1 MQLIIRTDG
10 GSRGNPGPAAI
21 GIVIENQTGC
31 SLFEAGYFIG
41 DTTNNVAEYRAILKG
56 LEEAQRLKGSILTI
70 YCDSQ
75 LVVRQLIGQYR
86 VKNPAMKTFHQQAM
100 AQLKHFKSVTFH
112 HVSREENEAADA
124 LVNRALN
131 LRTDVI
137 ELNTAG

>member
-1 MQLIIRTDG
+1 MQMTIRTDG

-21 GIVIENQTGC
+21 GIVIEDQTGR

-56 LEEAQRLKGSILTI
+56 LEEAQRLKGSELTV

-75 LVVRQLIGQYR
+75 LVVRQLNGQYR
-86 VKNPAMKTFHQQAM
+86 VKNPAMQNYHQQVM
-100 AQLKHFKSVTFH
+100 AQLEHFKRVTFQ
-112 HVSREENEAADA
+112 HVSREENEAADT

-131 LRTDVI
+131 RRADFI
-137 ELNTAG
+137 GIDAAG

>member
-1 MQLIIRTDG
+1 MQMIIRTDG

-21 GIVIENQTGC
+21 GIVIEDQTGR

-56 LEEAQRLKGSILTI
+56 LEEAQRLKGSHLTI

-75 LVVRQLIGQYR
+75 LVVRQLNGQYR
-86 VKNPAMKTFHQQAM
+86 VRNPAMQNYHQQVM
-100 AQLKHFKSVTFH
+100 AQLEHFKRVTFQ
-112 HVSREENEAADA
+112 HVSREENAAADT

-131 LRTDVI
+131 RRADFIGLDA
-137 ELNTAG
+137 AG

>member
-21 GIVIENQTGC
+21 GIVIQDQTGR

-56 LEEAQRLKGSILTI
+56 LEEAHKLKGSLLTV

-75 LVVRQLIGQYR
+75 LVVRQINGQYR
-86 VKNPAMKTFHQQAM
+86 VKNPAMKNFHQQVM
-100 AQLKHFKSVTFH
+100 AQLEHFQRVTFQ

-137 ELNTAG
+137 EFDTAG

>member
-21 GIVIENQTGC
+21 GIVIEDQTGR

-56 LEEAQRLKGSILTI
+56 LEEAKRLKGSHLTI

-75 LVVRQLIGQYR
+75 LVVRQLNGQYR
-86 VKNPAMKTFHQQAM
+86 VKNPAMKKLHQQTM
-100 AQLKHFKSVTFH
+100 AQLEHFESVTFH
-112 HVSREENEAADA
+112 HVAREENEAADA

-131 LRTDVI
+131 LHTDFI
-137 ELNTAG
+137 DLDTAG

>member
-21 GIVIENQTGC
+21 GIVIENQTGR

-56 LEEAQRLKGSILTI
+56 LEEAHKLKGSLLTV

-75 LVVRQLIGQYR
+75 LVVRQINGQYR
-86 VKNPAMKTFHQQAM
+86 VKNPAMKNFHQQVM
-100 AQLKHFKSVTFH
+100 AQLEHFQR
-112 HVSREENEAADA
+112 VSREENEAADA

-137 ELNTAG
+137 ELDTAG